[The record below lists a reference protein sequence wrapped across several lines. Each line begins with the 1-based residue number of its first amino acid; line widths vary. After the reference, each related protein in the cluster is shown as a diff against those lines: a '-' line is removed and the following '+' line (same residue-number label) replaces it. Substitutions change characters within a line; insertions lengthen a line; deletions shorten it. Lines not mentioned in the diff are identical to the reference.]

1 MYKIMALDIGTKRI
15 GIALSDYLHMLASGY
30 SYIERT
36 PEEKALETIDKIAK
50 EENIKLEPK
59 DLEQKFAQLSAMY
72 GLQQPDVIKQIG
84 QNPEMLG
91 SISQQALN
99 DKVRDFL
106 VSNNTV
112 EIVPPKKQKVES
124 K

>member
-1 MYKIMALDIGTKRI
+1 ME
-15 GIALSDYLHMLASGY
+15 H
-30 SYIERT
+30 
-36 PEEKALETIDKIAK
+36 
-50 EENIKLEPK
+50 
-59 DLEQKFAQLSAMY
+59 KFAQLSAMY